1 MIENNQPGPLTDD
14 CISQAM
20 LVTYEKLINDSK
32 HENSFLIKV
41 EKGLQRK
48 GAVDIRF
55 LTMFENVKEFAE
67 RNRIFYKF
75 KQTDSN
81 YLELKEEY
89 LAVPESNEGRVFL
102 RIAFPSSA
110 NPNEPKRIVFIHH
123 EVDLSEVFA
132 THEEQ
137 LS

>member
-1 MIENNQPGPLTDD
+1 
-14 CISQAM
+14 M

-32 HENSFLIKV
+32 HENSFLIKI
-41 EKGLQRK
+41 EKGLQQK

-75 KQTDSN
+75 KQTDRN

-89 LAVPESNEGRVFL
+89 LTIPEENEGRALL
-102 RIAFPSSA
+102 RIAFPSSV
-110 NPNEPKRIVFIHH
+110 NPNEPKRVVFIHH
-123 EVDLSEVFA
+123 EIDLSEIFA
-132 THEEQ
+132 ANEEQ

>member
-1 MIENNQPGPLTDD
+1 MIENNQPSPLTDD

-67 RNRIFYKF
+67 
-75 KQTDSN
+75 SG
-81 YLELKEEY
+81 
-89 LAVPESNEGRVFL
+89 LAMV
-102 RIAFPSSA
+102 
-110 NPNEPKRIVFIHH
+110 
-123 EVDLSEVFA
+123 VFA
-132 THEEQ
+132 QVAFFIGVLVLALIYEWRKGGMTWDR
-137 LS
+137 